1 MKPKSLEFAT
11 RLALP
16 ALIAG
21 AIGISFSP
29 IFARIS
35 ELGPTATAFHRVLL
49 AAPLLWA
56 FLAYSDHRAKSPA
69 TPASP
74 ATASRPVDR
83 REFWLLVFAGIAFA
97 GDLAFWHWS
106 IKLTSVANS
115 TLLANMTPIFVT
127 LTAWLFFREKISG
140 LFLFSLVLALGG
152 VIIMVRA
159 SFAIDSA
166 HVWGDVLGIITAVFY
181 AAYLL
186 SVKLLR
192 ETLSTL
198 RIMAWSTA
206 ITAICLF
213 PVAIISGNELI
224 AVTWAGWAVLIG
236 IAWFS
241 HIGGQGLIA
250 FALAHLPAAFS
261 SVALL
266 VQPVAAAL
274 LAWIILG
281 EALGTVQALGGVVVI
296 IAIALAR
303 RATSADR

>member
-1 MKPKSLEFAT
+1 MKPTPLEFASKF
-11 RLALP
+11 ALP

-49 AAPLLWA
+49 AAPVLWA
-56 FLAYSDHRAKSPA
+56 FLAYTDRHVK
-69 TPASP
+69 PASSFP
-74 ATASRPVDR
+74 EPLSGPRGLNR
-83 REFWLLVFAGIAFA
+83 REFWLLVFAGVAFA
-97 GDLAFWHWS
+97 GDLGFWHWS

-115 TLLANMTPIFVT
+115 TLLANLTPIFVT
-127 LTAWLFFREKISG
+127 LTAWLMFRERVSG
-140 LFLFSLVLALGG
+140 LFLIALVLALGG
-152 VIIMVRA
+152 VTVMVRA

-181 AAYLL
+181 AAYLM

-213 PVAIISGNELI
+213 PIAIISGNELI

-236 IAWFS
+236 IAWFFA
-241 HIGGQGLIA
+241 HRRAGVDRICIGASAGSVFIGRTLGSASRRGVAGLGHPRRG
-250 FALAHLPAAFS
+250 FGNAAS
-261 SVALL
+261 
-266 VQPVAAAL
+266 
-274 LAWIILG
+274 
-281 EALGTVQALGGVVVI
+281 
-296 IAIALAR
+296 AR
-303 RATSADR
+303 RRCGYFRHRPGAPRDP

>member
-1 MKPKSLEFAT
+1 MTTKPPTLAA

-49 AAPLLWA
+49 AAPLLMM
-56 FLAYSDHRAKSPA
+56 FLAYSDQRTNPTKPQ
-69 TPASP
+69 P
-74 ATASRPVDR
+74 RRIGR
-83 REFWLLVFAGIAFA
+83 REFWLLIAAGAAFA
-97 GDLAFWHWS
+97 ADLGFWHWS
-106 IKLTSVANS
+106 IQLTSVANS
-115 TLLANMTPIFVT
+115 TLLANLTPIFVT
-127 LTAWLFFREKISG
+127 LAAWLIFRERITG
-140 LFLFSLVLALGG
+140 LFLIGLALALGG
-152 VIIMVRA
+152 VTVMVRT

-181 AAYLL
+181 ATYLL
-186 SVKLLR
+186 TVKLLR
-192 ETLSTL
+192 ESLSTL
-198 RIMAWSTA
+198 RIMTWSTI
-206 ITAICLF
+206 ITSVCLL

-224 AVTWAGWAVLIG
+224 AVTWAGWAVLMG

-250 FALAHLPAAFS
+250 YALAYLPAAFS

-266 VQPVAAAL
+266 VQPMAAAL
-274 LAWIILG
+274 LAWIILD
-281 EALGTVQALGGVVVI
+281 EALGTLQALGGAVVI
-296 IAIALAR
+296 LGIVLAR
-303 RATSADR
+303 RAPLASEPDD

>member
-1 MKPKSLEFAT
+1 MTTKPLTLAA

-49 AAPLLWA
+49 AAPILVA
-56 FLAYSDHRAKSPA
+56 FLSYADGRAK
-69 TPASP
+69 P
-74 ATASRPVDR
+74 ATAPRQRLGR
-83 REFWLLVFAGIAFA
+83 REYWLLAISGIAFA
-97 GDLAFWHWS
+97 ADLGFWHWS
-106 IKLTSVANS
+106 IQLTSVANS
-115 TLLANMTPIFVT
+115 TLLANLTPIFVT
-127 LTAWLFFREKISG
+127 LAAWLIFRERISG
-140 LFLFSLVLALGG
+140 LFLIGLALALGG
-152 VIIMVRA
+152 VTVMVRA

-166 HVWGDVLGIITAVFY
+166 HVWGDVLGVITAVFY
-181 AAYLL
+181 ATYLL
-186 SVKLLR
+186 TVKLLR

-198 RIMAWSTA
+198 RIMTWSTV
-206 ITAICLF
+206 ITAVCLL
-213 PVAIISGNELI
+213 PVAIISGNDLI

-250 FALAHLPAAFS
+250 YALAHLPAAFS

-266 VQPVAAAL
+266 VQPMAAAL
-274 LAWIILG
+274 LAWLILD
-281 EALGTVQALGGVVVI
+281 EALGTLQAFGGAVVI
-296 IAIALAR
+296 VGIALAR
-303 RATSADR
+303 RASLASEADD